1 MLRVQILLTTFF
13 PGVKSRTFLP
23 QRPGTFFGA
32 QAEYQGTPP
41 GHPGSNLHYHFCRT
55 CGIRVVGQ
63 GEHGPKGGP
72 FYFVAI
78 ASLDD
83 VNEDELAAAPIHYVD
98 GKHDHYDRP
107 PKETRLM

>member
-1 MLRVQILLTTFF
+1 VRRSDIPFGRVL
-13 PGVKSRTFLP
+13 
-23 QRPGTFFGA
+23 GA
-32 QAEYQGTPP
+32 PPEAPNSSISWIAEYHWTPP
-41 GHPGSNLHYHFCRT
+41 GHTESNIHYHFCRT
-55 CGIRVVGQ
+55 CGIRAVGQ